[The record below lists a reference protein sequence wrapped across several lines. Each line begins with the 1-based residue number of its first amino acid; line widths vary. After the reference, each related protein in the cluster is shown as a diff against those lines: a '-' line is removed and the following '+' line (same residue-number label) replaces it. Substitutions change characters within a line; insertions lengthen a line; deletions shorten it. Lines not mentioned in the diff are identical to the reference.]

1 MNIINVFDEF
11 VARIECND
19 STLYHNEELIQSIN
33 MVFQSPYVINRDRKI
48 NTDSHKGEGLTT
60 VGQPYPITDLPGI
73 DNLIKWID
81 IELLKFKNELGIA
94 KEKNN
99 VYYKKSWANQLK
111 KGGYGLCHKHLT
123 QPDVVAIFYVDVP
136 KNSSDLIFVKNG
148 KDYEELK
155 NINEEDIYTIQPIEG
170 ELIIHSPNLW
180 HAVGMHNNDL
190 PRNVFVF
197 DIDYV

>member
-1 MNIINVFDEF
+1 MRNSEP
-11 VARIECND
+11 ARSNAS
-19 STLYHNEELIQSIN
+19 STSS
-33 MVFQSPYVINRDRKI
+33 VRSRVKPD
-48 NTDSHKGEGLTT
+48 
-60 VGQPYPITDLPGI
+60 
-73 DNLIKWID
+73 
-81 IELLKFKNELGIA
+81 
-94 KEKNN
+94 
-99 VYYKKSWANQLK
+99 
-111 KGGYGLCHKHLT
+111 C
-123 QPDVVAIFYVDVP
+123 PDVVAIFYVDVP

-155 NINEEDIYTIQPIEG
+155 NINEEDIHTIQPIEG

>member
-111 KGGYGLCHKHLT
+111 KSGYGLCHKHLT

-155 NINEEDIYTIQPIEG
+155 NINEEDIHTIQPIEG